1 MGIPYE
7 IEVATIAIDEATI
20 LEIRATISSSVSSC
34 HFNKIDNISCQ
45 APVVVQWRQRNLP
58 KKCSARSEIFKNFFS
73 RFPRRC
79 GCV

>member
-20 LEIRATISSSVSSC
+20 LEIRATISFSVSSF

-45 APVVVQWRQRNLP
+45 APVVGQ
-58 KKCSARSEIFKNFFS
+58 
-73 RFPRRC
+73 
-79 GCV
+79 

>member
-20 LEIRATISSSVSSC
+20 LEIRAAISSSVSSC

-45 APVVVQWRQRNLP
+45 APVVVQ
-58 KKCSARSEIFKNFFS
+58 
-73 RFPRRC
+73 
-79 GCV
+79 

>member
-7 IEVATIAIDEATI
+7 IEVATIAIDEEATI

-45 APVVVQWRQRNLP
+45 APVVVQ
-58 KKCSARSEIFKNFFS
+58 
-73 RFPRRC
+73 
-79 GCV
+79 